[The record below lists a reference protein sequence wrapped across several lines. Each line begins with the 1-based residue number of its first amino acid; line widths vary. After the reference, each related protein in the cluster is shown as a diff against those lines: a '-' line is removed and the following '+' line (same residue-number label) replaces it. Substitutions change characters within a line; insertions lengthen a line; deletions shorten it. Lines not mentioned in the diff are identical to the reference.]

1 MPDESLTHIVTPA
14 EPTPAPPP
22 ILLPEHAGG
31 PRLSLQHFSGV
42 ATLVLIFFASAS
54 ITLAYLSAGGEIASA
69 ESQTAAAAETA
80 SADDPFASVSLI
92 AEGAYVLDLATNRI
106 LYSKNPD
113 AQFALASL
121 VKVPLVLAISEVL
134 EPTAEITVPPHT
146 TPDGAGIRIP
156 SGLRFEARDLANF
169 TLVASSNEGASI
181 LTEAVEG
188 TLRTKYPLA
197 TQGSAALWRMNDIA
211 KNLGLSNMVFLN
223 TNGLDESGTQAGAYG
238 SARDVALLFGYAA
251 QTAPA
256 WFEHTSRDAIVIR
269 AKTGETIPAV
279 NTDEAPPAV
288 PGIIMG
294 KTGYTELAGG
304 NLAVVFEVGPAHPI
318 VAVVMR
324 STQDGRFSDMK
335 KLVAATVA
343 AIAAGR
349 S

>member
-1 MPDESLTHIVTPA
+1 MADESRTHIVPPLEPA
-14 EPTPAPPP
+14 PAPPL
-22 ILLPEHAGG
+22 ILLPEHAGA
-31 PRLSLQHFSGV
+31 PRRSMQYFSG
-42 ATLVLIFFASAS
+42 AAALVLMFFASAS
-54 ITLAYLSAGGEIASA
+54 FTVAYLSSGGEIASA
-69 ESQTAAAAETA
+69 DSQTAAATTA

-134 EPTAEITVPPHT
+134 EPTAEITVPSHT

-197 TQGSAALWRMNDIA
+197 THGSAALWRMNDIA

-279 NTDEAPPAV
+279 NTDEALPAV

-304 NLAVVFEVGPAHPI
+304 NLAVVFEVGPAHPV

-349 S
+349 

>member
-1 MPDESLTHIVTPA
+1 MADESRTHIVTPL
-14 EPTPAPPP
+14 EPAPAPPL
-22 ILLPEHAGG
+22 ILLPEHAGA
-31 PRLSLQHFSGV
+31 PRRSMQYFSG
-42 ATLVLIFFASAS
+42 AAALVLMFFASAS
-54 ITLAYLSAGGEIASA
+54 FTVAYLSSGGEIASA
-69 ESQTAAAAETA
+69 DSQTAAATTA

-113 AQFALASL
+113 AQFAL
-121 VKVPLVLAISEVL
+121 
-134 EPTAEITVPPHT
+134 
-146 TPDGAGIRIP
+146 
-156 SGLRFEARDLANF
+156 
-169 TLVASSNEGASI
+169 VASSNEGASI
-181 LTEAVEG
+181 LTEAAEDAILV
-188 TLRTKYPLA
+188 KYPSA
-197 TQGSAALWRMNDIA
+197 TQGGAALWRMNDIA

-238 SARDVALLFGYAA
+238 SSRDVALLFGYAA

-256 WFEHTSRDAIVIR
+256 WFEHTSRDTIVIR

>member
-1 MPDESLTHIVTPA
+1 MPDESLTHIVTPL
-14 EPTPAPPP
+14 EPTPAPPL

-42 ATLVLIFFASAS
+42 ATLVLVFFASAS

-69 ESQTAAAAETA
+69 ESQTAAAASISVE
-80 SADDPFASVSLI
+80 DPFASVSLI
-92 AEGAYVLDLATNRI
+92 AEGAYVLDLTTDRV

-113 AQFALASL
+113 TQLALASL
-121 VKVPLVLAISEVL
+121 VKVPLVLAVSEVL

-279 NTDEAPPAV
+279 NTDEALPAV

-304 NLAVVFEVGPAHPI
+304 NLAVVFEVGPAHPV

-349 S
+349 